1 MIPKFEKGYCPNLLS
16 WKEISNLINIRP
28 LMSAS
33 RVRVFGEGTDT
44 WKIITGVLMLIVIR
58 LVY

>member
-1 MIPKFEKGYCPNLLS
+1 MIPKFEKGYCPDLLS

-33 RVRVFGEGTDT
+33 RVRVFGE
-44 WKIITGVLMLIVIR
+44 
-58 LVY
+58 